1 MNARTRFPLL
11 AATSLFAAA
20 CSMAYGPTYPR
31 ASYALQEEQPP
42 APGMNTERYERLDD
56 NPFFASKD
64 SPLSTFSID
73 VDTASYANVRRFL
86 EQGSRPPKDAVRI
99 EELINYFNYRYPAP
113 TGTSPFAVHAEVF
126 ACPWE
131 PAHRLVKLGLKGREI
146 DTAHRPAA
154 NLVFLVDVSGSME
167 APNKLPLLRSALKL
181 LTTQL
186 RADDRVAIAVYA
198 GASGLALPSTP
209 GRERGRIVAALD
221 ELSAGGSTNGAA
233 GIQLAYRTAE
243 QHFIKGGIN
252 RVILATDG
260 DFNVGVSSDGELTR
274 LVEEKAKSGVAL
286 TVLGFGMGNYNDSML
301 EKLADRGNG
310 NYAYVDSEA
319 EAKKVLVEQ
328 ASGTLLTIA
337 KDVKLQVEFNPA
349 RVEAYRLIGYENR
362 LLRAQDFNDDHK
374 DAGELGAGHTV
385 TALYEVVPV
394 GSAAKVDVPSVD
406 ALEYQ
411 RAASVEGGRDE
422 LLTVKL
428 RFKPPEAETSQLMS
442 FAVRDAAAAESSD
455 ARFAAAVAEFGLL
468 LRDSPFKA
476 KASYAQ
482 VIELAT
488 AGAGD
493 DPYRRE
499 FLALVKRARGLE

>member
-1 MNARTRFPLL
+1 MNTTALRFLSAALL
-11 AATSLFAAA
+11 LTFAA
-20 CSMAYGPTYPR
+20 CSYAPYPR
-31 ASYALQEEQPP
+31 AMYAMQQEEQPP
-42 APGMNTERYERLDD
+42 PPGMNTERYERIDD
-56 NPFFASKD
+56 NPFFTAKD

-86 EQGSRPPKDAVRI
+86 EQGSKPPKDAVRI
-99 EELINYFNYRYPAP
+99 EELINYFNYKYPAP

-131 PAHRLVKLGLKGREI
+131 PAHQLVKLGLKGREI
-146 DTAHRPAA
+146 DTTKRPAA
-154 NLVFLVDVSGSME
+154 NLVFLLDVSGSMD
-167 APNKLPLLRSALKL
+167 APNKLPLLKTALQM

-186 RADDRVAIAVYA
+186 REDDRVAIVVYA

-209 GRERGRIVAALD
+209 GSQRGRIISSLE
-221 ELSAGGSTNGAA
+221 ELQAGGSTNGAA

-243 QHFIKGGIN
+243 EHFIKGGIN

-260 DFNVGVSSDGELTR
+260 DFNVGVSSDGELSR
-274 LVEEKAKSGVAL
+274 LVEEKAKTGVAL

-310 NYAYVDSEA
+310 NYAYVDSAA

-337 KDVKLQVEFNPA
+337 KDVKIQVEFNPS
-349 RVEAYRLIGYENR
+349 RVQAYRLIGYENR
-362 LLRAQDFNDDHK
+362 LLRSQDFNDDQK

-394 GSAAKVDVPSVD
+394 SKAPWGDAVGGQVD
-406 ALEYQ
+406 ALKYQ
-411 RAASVEGGRDE
+411 KNTVVSGGDE
-422 LLTVKL
+422 LMTVKL
-428 RFKPPEAETSQLMS
+428 RFKAPDANESQLMS
-442 FAVRDAAAAESSD
+442 FPIRDATTAASSD
-455 ARFAAAVAEFGLL
+455 AHFAAAVAEFGML
-468 LRDSPFKA
+468 LRDSPFKS

-482 VIELAT
+482 VQELASS
-488 AGAGD
+488 AAGD
-493 DPYRRE
+493 DQYRRE
-499 FLALVKRARGLE
+499 FLALVKRAQGMAD